1 MHDLVIRNCT
11 IVDGTGRPGF
21 NGDIAVDGGTIAGVG
36 GKAGSGR
43 REIDAA
49 GLMAAP
55 GWVDIHSHYDGQVAW
70 DPYVSPSSWH
80 GVTTV
85 IMGNCGVGF
94 APVKRGAEQFLIALM
109 EAVEDIPVATLS
121 AGIDFEWET
130 FGEYLDSLSRMKRAI
145 DIGAQVPHCALR
157 VYAMG
162 ERGAGNEPATADE
175 IARMRAVVRDSVRAG
190 ALGASTSRTRVH
202 RTREGELVPGTLAAI
217 DEVMAIGR
225 GLGDAGR
232 GVFEVISD
240 LTGVDKSMEWM
251 TELTRET
258 GLPLSLAA
266 LGNGPT
272 GPGVRRRLDFM
283 QQCNQRGAR
292 LVSQI
297 AVRSPG
303 QLNGLEASTNPF
315 LNLPSYQPIA
325 DLPLQERVARLR
337 DPQLRAR
344 ILAEMPHK
352 PGNQFDVPSD
362 GYEGLFVLGDPP
374 NYEPGAE
381 MSLAA
386 IAKREGRSPHEVYY
400 DALLLR
406 GGRELIY
413 QPFNY
418 TRSYSL
424 DPLLDLLM
432 HPVNVISLADGGAHC
447 AQICDAGT
455 PTFLISH
462 WVRDRGRN
470 GRLPLEAAVKRQ
482 TRETAL
488 LYGLDDRGALL
499 EGLKADINLI
509 DFDRLNSRAPEIVRD
524 FPADGKRFVQRAEG
538 YRYTIV
544 SGEVVFEDGQPTG
557 AMPGKVVRG
566 GGSKPS

>member
-1 MHDLVIRNCT
+1 MHDLVIRNGT
-11 IVDGTGRPGF
+11 IVDGTGRPSYR
-21 NGDIAVDGGTIAGVG
+21 GDLAVDGGIITSVG
-36 GKAGSGR
+36 EKAGGGR
-43 REIDAA
+43 REIDAS
-49 GLMAAP
+49 GLLAAP

-94 APVKRGAEQFLIALM
+94 APVKRGAEDYLLNLM
-109 EAVEDIPVATLS
+109 DAVEDIPVPTLA
-121 AGIDFEWET
+121 AGINFEWET
-130 FGEYLDSLSRMKRAI
+130 FGEYLDSLSRMKRVL

-157 VYAMG
+157 VYVMG
-162 ERGAGNEPATADE
+162 ERGASNEPATPDE
-175 IARMRAVVRDSVRAG
+175 IARIRAVVRDSVRAG
-190 ALGASTSRTRVH
+190 ALGASTSRTKVH
-202 RTREGELVPGTLAAI
+202 RTRDGQLVPGTLASI
-217 DEVMAIGR
+217 DEVMAIGK
-225 GLGDAGR
+225 GLGDAGS

-240 LTGVDKSMEWM
+240 MNGADQSMEWM
-251 TELTRET
+251 AQLTKET

-283 QQCNQRGAR
+283 KQCNERGAR

-303 QLNGLEASTNPF
+303 QLNGLETSTNPL
-315 LNLPSYQPIA
+315 LNSPAYQEIA
-325 DLPLQERVARLR
+325 HLPLDERVARMR
-337 DPQLRAR
+337 DPKMRAR
-344 ILAEMPHK
+344 IVAEMPEK
-352 PGNQFDVPSD
+352 PGNPFGMPTE
-362 GYEGLFVLGDPP
+362 GYINLFVLGEPP

-406 GGRELIY
+406 NGRELIY

-424 DPLLDLLM
+424 DPLLDLLQ
-432 HPVNVISLADGGAHC
+432 HPVNVISLSDGGAHC
-447 AQICDAGT
+447 AQICDANA
-455 PTFLISH
+455 PTFLLTH
-462 WVRDRGRN
+462 WVRDRRRN
-470 GRLPLEAAVKRQ
+470 GRIALELAVKRQ
-482 TRETAL
+482 TRETAM
-488 LYGLDDRGALL
+488 LYGLEDRGALL
-499 EGLKADINLI
+499 PGLKADINLI
-509 DFDRLNSRAPEIVRD
+509 DFENLNSHAPEIVYD
-524 FPADGKRFVQRAEG
+524 FPANGRRFVQRAEG
-538 YRYTIV
+538 YKYTIV
-544 SGEVVFEDGQPTG
+544 SGEVTFEDGKPTG

-566 GGSKPS
+566 AQSPA